1 MVVDNE
7 TALKQVSLMIKK
19 PSLTQLGS
27 GRLTAVLHGTVATW
41 LGNAAA
47 VLSGPWG
54 AVPRRAPHS
63 GESRTAVYT
72 QAQRVGQAV
81 ARAPAGRSRY
91 DARGPE
97 NERLKA
103 ENAARWPAW
112 SDAED
117 LSEAK
122 PRA

>member
-1 MVVDNE
+1 MAVDNE

-54 AVPRRAPHS
+54 AVPRR
-63 GESRTAVYT
+63 
-72 QAQRVGQAV
+72 
-81 ARAPAGRSRY
+81 GR
-91 DARGPE
+91 ARGGATQCRE
-97 NERLKA
+97 SHSRLHPGPARGTSRRARTGWEEQVRRPWARKR
-103 ENAARWPAW
+103 AAQGR
-112 SDAED
+112 
-117 LSEAK
+117 K
-122 PRA
+122 RRA